1 MALRSKAFTDCEARG
16 YGAETT
22 VALKGQNCGTGLS
35 LARPQMDQYVQFNHQ
50 VLSANISEVT
60 AIVYSVGCHEAA
72 AGSSVVGRPFV
83 AEDGGKLDF
92 L

>member
-1 MALRSKAFTDCEARG
+1 
-16 YGAETT
+16 
-22 VALKGQNCGTGLS
+22 
-35 LARPQMDQYVQFNHQ
+35 MDQYDQLSHQ

-72 AGSSVVGRPFV
+72 AGSSVLGRPFV
-83 AEDGGKLDF
+83 AEDGSKLDF

>member
-1 MALRSKAFTDCEARG
+1 
-16 YGAETT
+16 
-22 VALKGQNCGTGLS
+22 
-35 LARPQMDQYVQFNHQ
+35 MDQYVQFSHQ

-72 AGSSVVGRPFV
+72 AGSSVLGRPFV
-83 AEDGGKLDF
+83 AEDGSKLDF